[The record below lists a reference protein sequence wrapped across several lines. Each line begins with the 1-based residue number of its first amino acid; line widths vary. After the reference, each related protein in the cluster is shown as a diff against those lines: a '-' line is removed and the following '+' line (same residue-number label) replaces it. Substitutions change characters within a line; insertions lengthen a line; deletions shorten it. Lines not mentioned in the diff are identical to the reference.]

1 MNKIHYTRDKIMTD
15 EDERQI
21 FFFFYYYYFFIFY
34 MQGNAKWRMNAFKQ
48 ICYG

>member
-21 FFFFYYYYFFIFY
+21 FFLLLLLFFYFLYARQCKVEDECI
-34 MQGNAKWRMNAFKQ
+34 
-48 ICYG
+48 